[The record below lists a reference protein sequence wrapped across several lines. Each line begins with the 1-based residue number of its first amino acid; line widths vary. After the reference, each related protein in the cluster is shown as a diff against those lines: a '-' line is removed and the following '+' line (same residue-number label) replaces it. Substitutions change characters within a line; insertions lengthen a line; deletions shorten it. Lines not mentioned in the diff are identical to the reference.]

1 MIFIDYNDKRPIYEQ
16 VTEKI
21 QTLILNG
28 VLESDSK
35 LPSVR
40 SLAMELSINPN
51 TIQRAYSELER
62 EGFIYSVKGRGNF
75 VKMNENLIIKE
86 QEKLLIKFK
95 ANVEELRARG
105 ILKEQPA
112 RRDSGGVFQLGGGD
126 PELSLPLHP
135 GTCQALRP
143 GSGAAAAS
151 AGDEKSAGRAGSGHA
166 GSAGEPPCRRTES
179 LRLLLCDG
187 SPLDHGY
194 GAVGS
199 RCHGGGAG
207 GAL

>member
-28 VLESDSK
+28 VLEPDSK

-95 ANVEELRARG
+95 EKCRGVESERYL
-105 ILKEQPA
+105 E
-112 RRDSGGVFQLGGGD
+112 
-126 PELSLPLHP
+126 
-135 GTCQALRP
+135 
-143 GSGAAAAS
+143 
-151 AGDEKSAGRAGSGHA
+151 
-166 GSAGEPPCRRTES
+166 RT
-179 LRLLLCDG
+179 
-187 SPLDHGY
+187 
-194 GAVGS
+194 
-199 RCHGGGAG
+199 GAG
-207 GAL
+207 LY

>member
-1 MIFIDYNDKRPIYEQ
+1 MTSDFMSIKGRRLDVIFIDYNDKRPIYEQ

-95 ANVEELRARG
+95 ENVEELRCERY
-105 ILKEQPA
+105 LE
-112 RRDSGGVFQLGGGD
+112 
-126 PELSLPLHP
+126 
-135 GTCQALRP
+135 
-143 GSGAAAAS
+143 
-151 AGDEKSAGRAGSGHA
+151 
-166 GSAGEPPCRRTES
+166 RT
-179 LRLLLCDG
+179 
-187 SPLDHGY
+187 
-194 GAVGS
+194 
-199 RCHGGGAG
+199 GAG
-207 GAL
+207 LY